1 MHNRGSIPRFPFVS
15 GAERVTGEE
24 REPSELA
31 PGRKSLSCRLCFTV
45 ASRKNERGEEALA
58 LSLLVWFANRAT
70 VAEFRGRFGLACQFP
85 LHKSGP
91 KSGLRADTDLELSE
105 FCLTL
110 RWLRKCE
117 ELSDPD
123 VSSVLIDD

>member
-1 MHNRGSIPRFPFVS
+1 MNI
-15 GAERVTGEE
+15 
-24 REPSELA
+24 
-31 PGRKSLSCRLCFTV
+31 CFTV

-58 LSLLVWFANRAT
+58 LGLLVWFANRTT

-123 VSSVLIDD
+123 VSSVLIDYCYGEDRALNLQQ